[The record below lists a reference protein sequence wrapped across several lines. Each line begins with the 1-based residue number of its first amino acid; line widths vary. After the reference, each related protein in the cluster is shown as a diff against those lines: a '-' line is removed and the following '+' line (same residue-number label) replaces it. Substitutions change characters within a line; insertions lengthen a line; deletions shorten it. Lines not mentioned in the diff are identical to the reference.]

1 MIIMDFCTEPNI
13 LQVFYILKI
22 TLNIILTIIPII
34 FMVMIFKDIFMA
46 VVNSKPD
53 EELKGVLSKSLK
65 RFIAAIII
73 FFLPSIFSFVF
84 TDLVTVDPSLT
95 VCFEN
100 ASLDKI
106 NEYKIMSEEERKA
119 DTEKRREELAQAS
132 KERDE
137 LEAKQNEKIKKEREE
152 KEKQEAAEN
161 QVSGSSTVTGNSNN
175 EYLVLKSYSGSK
187 TVSYWELVPP
197 NVGRKPA
204 LVVFLHG
211 SGECGNPSSMLRTG
225 LPKFMNNG
233 SLNGYNAIFI
243 APNTSNCS
251 WPSDATSTKELI
263 DYVVN
268 EYNVD
273 KDHIII
279 TGHSLGGNGTWD
291 MVARY
296 PGFFSAAVPVS
307 GCPSAS
313 VDKYLDLPIRS
324 YVGAS
329 ESSYYKNCNTNYAP
343 KINNSGG
350 NIQYIL
356 VPSPN
361 DTHGAVINV
370 YGDSELIEWMLNQ

>member
-1 MIIMDFCTEPNI
+1 MEFCTEPNI
-13 LQVFYILKI
+13 LQVFYILKLA
-22 TLNIILTIIPII
+22 LNIVFIVVPII

-53 EELKGVLSKSLK
+53 DELKAVLSKSIK
-65 RFIAAIII
+65 RFIAAIIV

-84 TDLVTVDPSLT
+84 TDLVTVDASLM

-106 NEYKIMSEEERKA
+106 NEYKTMSEEERKA
-119 DTEKRREELAQAS
+119 DAEKRREELNKAA
-132 KERDE
+132 KERNE
-137 LEAKQNEKIKKEREE
+137 LEAKKNEQIKKEREE
-152 KEKQEAAEN
+152 KEKQEAAN
-161 QVSGSSTVTGNSNN
+161 QSNGSSTVTGNGSN

-187 TVSYWELVPP
+187 TVNYWELVPP
-197 NVGRKPA
+197 NVSRKPA

-211 SGECGNPSSMLRTG
+211 SGECGNANSMLATG

-233 SLNGYNAIFI
+233 SLNSYDAIFI
-243 APNTSNCS
+243 APNTSSCS
-251 WPSDATSTKELI
+251 WSSDATSTKELI

-273 KDHIII
+273 RNHIII

-291 MVARY
+291 MVSRY

-307 GCPSAS
+307 GCPYAG
-313 VDKYLDLPIRS
+313 VEKYLDIPIRS

-329 ESSYYKNCNTNYAP
+329 ESSYYKNCNTSYAP

-370 YGDSELIEWMLNQ
+370 YGDSELIEWMLKQ

>member
-1 MIIMDFCTEPNI
+1 MEFCTEPNI
-13 LQVFYILKI
+13 LQVFYILKLA
-22 TLNIILTIIPII
+22 LNIVFIVIPIV

-53 EELKGVLSKSLK
+53 DELKAVFSKSIK
-65 RFIAAIII
+65 RFIAAIIV
-73 FFLPSIFSFVF
+73 FSLPSIFSFVF
-84 TDLVTVDPSLT
+84 TDLVTVDASLL

-106 NEYKIMSEEERKA
+106 NEYKTMSEEERKA
-119 DTEKRREELAQAS
+119 DAAKRKEELNKAA
-132 KERDE
+132 KERNE
-137 LEAKQNEKIKKEREE
+137 LEDKKNEQIKKEREE

-161 QVSGSSTVTGNSNN
+161 QANGSSTVTGNSNN
-175 EYLVLKSYSGSK
+175 EYLALKTYSGSK
-187 TVSYWELVPP
+187 TVNYWELVPP
-197 NVGRKPA
+197 NISKKPA

-211 SGECGNPSSMLRTG
+211 SGECGNPSGMLRTG

-233 SLNGYNAIFI
+233 SLNSYDAIFI

-251 WPSDATSTKELI
+251 WSSDATSTKELI

-273 KDHIII
+273 RNHIII

-291 MVARY
+291 MVSRY

-307 GCPSAS
+307 GCPN
-313 VDKYLDLPIRS
+313 VGVEKYLDIPIRS

-329 ESSYYKNCNTNYAP
+329 ESSYYKNCNTNYVP

-370 YGDSELIEWMLNQ
+370 YGDSELINWMLNQ

>member
-1 MIIMDFCTEPNI
+1 MEFCTEPNI
-13 LQVFYILKI
+13 LQVFYILKLA
-22 TLNIILTIIPII
+22 LNIIFIVVPII

-53 EELKGVLSKSLK
+53 DELKSVLSKSIK
-65 RFIAAIII
+65 RFIAAIIV

-84 TDLVTVDPSLT
+84 TDLVTVDASLL

-106 NEYKIMSEEERKA
+106 NEYKTMSEEERKA
-119 DTEKRREELAQAS
+119 DAAKRKEELNKAA
-132 KERDE
+132 KERNE
-137 LEAKQNEKIKKEREE
+137 LEDKKNEQIKKEREE

-161 QVSGSSTVTGNSNN
+161 QANGSSTVTGNSNN
-175 EYLVLKSYSGSK
+175 EYLALKTYSGSK
-187 TVSYWELVPP
+187 TVNYWELVPP
-197 NVGRKPA
+197 NISKKPA

-211 SGECGNPSSMLRTG
+211 SGECGNPSGMLRTG

-233 SLNGYNAIFI
+233 SLNSYDAIFI

-251 WPSDATSTKELI
+251 WSSDATSTKELI

-273 KDHIII
+273 RNHIII

-291 MVARY
+291 MVSRY
-296 PGFFSAAVPVS
+296 PGFFSVAVPVS
-307 GCPSAS
+307 GCPNAG
-313 VDKYLDLPIRS
+313 VEKYLDIPIRS

-370 YGDSELIEWMLNQ
+370 YGDSELINWMLNQ

>member
-1 MIIMDFCTEPNI
+1 MEFCTEPNI
-13 LQVFYILKI
+13 LQVFYILKLA
-22 TLNIILTIIPII
+22 LNIIFIVVPII

-53 EELKGVLSKSLK
+53 DELKSVLSKSIK
-65 RFIAAIII
+65 RFIAATIV

-84 TDLVTVDPSLT
+84 TDLVTVDASLL

-106 NEYKIMSEEERKA
+106 NEYKTMSEEERKA
-119 DTEKRREELAQAS
+119 DAAKRKEELNKAA
-132 KERDE
+132 KERNE
-137 LEAKQNEKIKKEREE
+137 LEDKKNEQIKKEREE

-161 QVSGSSTVTGNSNN
+161 QGTGSSTVTGNSNN
-175 EYLVLKSYSGSK
+175 EYLALKTYSGSK
-187 TVSYWELVPP
+187 TVNYWELVPP
-197 NVGRKPA
+197 NISKKPA

-211 SGECGNPSSMLRTG
+211 SGECGNPSGMLRTG

-233 SLNGYNAIFI
+233 SLNSYDAIFI

-251 WPSDATSTKELI
+251 WSSDATSTKELI

-273 KDHIII
+273 RNHIII

-291 MVARY
+291 MVSRY

-307 GCPSAS
+307 GCPNAG
-313 VDKYLDLPIRS
+313 VEKYLDIPIRS

-370 YGDSELIEWMLNQ
+370 YGDSELINWMLNQ